1 MTTNYRSKP
10 NIEHAF
16 GLYNP
21 AFGNGLEFYK
31 TETERDEAAKK
42 AIKNY
47 LDDNEWSDEVEGVFA
62 FVVTHQA
69 TQTNVT
75 CPVGTL
81 DEDGCDETGTYFND
95 QDSYNCNYELKPLG
109 EIEP

>member
-1 MTTNYRSKP
+1 MTSNYRS
-10 NIEHAF
+10 IEHTF

-31 TETERDEAAKK
+31 TKTERDEAAKK
-42 AIKNY
+42 AIKNH

-75 CPVGTL
+75 RPVGTL
-81 DEDGCDETGTYFND
+81 DEEGYDVTGTFFNE
-95 QDSYNCNYELKPLG
+95 QDSCNCNYELKPLR
-109 EIEP
+109 EIKP